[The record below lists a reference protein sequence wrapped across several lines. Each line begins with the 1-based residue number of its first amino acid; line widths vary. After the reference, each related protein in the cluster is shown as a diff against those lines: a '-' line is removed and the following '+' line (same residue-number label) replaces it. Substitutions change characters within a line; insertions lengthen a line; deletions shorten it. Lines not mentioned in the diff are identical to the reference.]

1 MSTTYYDD
9 FVADVR
15 AWVNR
20 DSDVLPDAVIDD
32 AIYYAADKAYKV
44 IKTPALEASVNYTIV
59 APGTIT
65 TSAYQVTTT
74 TAPNGLS
81 MVTLPVPADLTFFI
95 ALRLRGQ
102 NDDKNILFNEK
113 ADIRTFYDM
122 YADRYSDFIWSRREG
137 SIVAS
142 GTFGENDVIELL
154 YYRRLPSFRTR
165 YPVNAANFN
174 AGLVNPQ
181 AAALTTAANSL
192 FFAGSGVTLPGGGTG
207 ATPYPPIA
215 GTHTAYDTQDAT
227 NSRVQFFF
235 DDGDA
240 IEPDNWL
247 RDTNRQIVLFGA
259 IQQCY
264 DYLDDDV
271 QANKYKMKFA
281 EAIQEINDEENQRRA
296 SGGNIQ
302 MHFNSQLI

>member
-32 AIYYAADKAYKV
+32 AIYYASDKAYKLLKV
-44 IKTPALEASVNYTIV
+44 PAFESSVDYTIV
-59 APGTIT
+59 APGTVT
-65 TSAYQVTTT
+65 TSAYQVTITST
-74 TAPNGLS
+74 NNGMSL
-81 MVTLPVPADLTFFI
+81 VELPVPADLTYFI
-95 ALRLRGQ
+95 ALRHK
-102 NDDKNILFNEK
+102 DDNIMFNEK
-113 ADIRTFYDM
+113 TDIRTFYDM
-122 YADRYSDFIWSRREG
+122 YADRYTDYYWARHAGNILATG
-137 SIVAS
+137 S
-142 GTFGENDVIELL
+142 FGVGDTIELL

-165 YPVNAANFN
+165 YAVNAANFN
-174 AGLVNPQ
+174 SGLITPK

-192 FFAGSGVTLPGGGTG
+192 YFPNGT
-207 ATPYPPIA
+207 AYPPVA
-215 GTHTAYDTQDAT
+215 GTNTAYNTQDPT

-235 DDGDA
+235 DDDDA

-247 RDTNRQIVLFGA
+247 RDTNKQVILFGA

-281 EAIQEINDEENQRRA
+281 EAIQELNDEENQRRA